1 MHSKEEI
8 DKIRKAQEEWEQG
21 PLQFVLDKWGERE
34 GKFETISGRSIRRIY
49 TPLDVAEKNYL
60 EDINFPGGYPFTRGA
75 LPTGYRGKLWT
86 RRQVLG
92 FATPE
97 ETNTR
102 LKFLQ
107 AEGQT
112 GINLV
117 FDSPTHYHYDSDNS
131 LCEGEVGKDGV
142 PVDSLRDVEVIFDG
156 IDIVSNSTSLI
167 TSGPAVLSMYLA
179 LAEKRAV
186 PFNSLHG
193 TLQNDIISLCYTVNP
208 KRLDLSAAFPIA
220 VDVIEYCI
228 KNIPRWNPI
237 SFVGYQIRET
247 GSNAAQEI
255 AFTLGSAVENVKAL
269 VERGLDVDDFAP
281 RFSFFF
287 NAHNDFFEEIAKYRA
302 ARRLWA
308 RLMRERFGAKNPLSW
323 LLRYH
328 VQTAGCSLTAQQPIN
343 NVVRTTIQALAA
355 VLGGTHSLH
364 TNSMD
369 EAYALPSK
377 AAVRTALRTQQII
390 AHESGVTNTVDPLG
404 GSYFVEKLTDELEE
418 EAREIMA
425 RADEQG
431 GMVQAVSNGWVQKQ
445 IHDEA
450 YRYNKDIE
458 EGRRLMVGV
467 NCFKTEE
474 DELPIE
480 ILKIDSSHE
489 ELQKRNLAQMRE
501 NRNDQKVGETLEQL
515 NKAAE
520 SGQNIM
526 PPFIR
531 ASAAYAT
538 IEEMMNACMQGIES
552 RSN

>member
-1 MHSKEEI
+1 MYNKEEI
-8 DKIRKAQEEWEQG
+8 DKIRREQESWKKG
-21 PLQFVLDKWGERE
+21 PLEFVLDRWGERRE
-34 GKFETISGRSIRRIY
+34 NFETISGRNVSRVY
-49 TPLDVAEKNYL
+49 TPLDVAGKDYL

-75 LPTGYRGKLWT
+75 LPTGYRGRLWT
-86 RRQVLG
+86 RRQVTG

-97 ETNTR
+97 ETNKR

-107 AEGQT
+107 DEGQT

-117 FDSPTHYHYDSDNS
+117 FDLPTHYHYDSDNPI
-131 LCEGEVGKDGV
+131 CVGEVGKDGV

-156 IDIVSNSTSLI
+156 IDIASNSTSII
-167 TSGPAVLSMYLA
+167 TTGAAVLSMYLA
-179 LAEKRAV
+179 LAEKKAV
-186 PFNSLHG
+186 PFDILRG
-193 TLQNDIISLCYTVNP
+193 TLQNDVISLSYTINP
-208 KRLDLSAAFPIA
+208 KRLALSSIFPVS
-220 VDVIEYCI
+220 VDVIEYCVR
-228 KNIPRWNPI
+228 NIPRWNPV
-237 SFVGYQIRET
+237 SFIGYQIREM
-247 GSNAAQEI
+247 GSTAAQEI
-255 AFTLGSAVENVKAL
+255 AFTLGSAVEFTNAL
-269 VERGLDVDDFAP
+269 LERGLDVDDFAP

-328 VQTAGCSLTAQQPIN
+328 VQTAGSSLTAQQPIN

-369 EAYALPSK
+369 EAYALPSE
-377 AAVRTALRTQQII
+377 AAVRTSLRTQQII

-404 GSYFVEKLTDELEE
+404 GSYFVEKLTDEVEE
-418 EAREIMA
+418 EAKEIMGKI
-425 RADEQG
+425 DEQG
-431 GMVQAVSNGWVQKQ
+431 GMLQAVSKGWVQKQ

-450 YRYNKDIE
+450 YAYNKEIE
-458 EGRRLMVGV
+458 EGKRLIVGV

-480 ILKIDSSHE
+480 VFKIDSSLE
-489 ELQKRNLAQMRE
+489 ELQKRNLARVKESRDSRQVR
-501 NRNDQKVGETLEQL
+501 ETLEQL
-515 NKAAE
+515 NEAAE
-520 SGQNIM
+520 SGDNIM
-526 PPFIR
+526 PPSIR
-531 ASAAYAT
+531 AAAAYAT
-538 IEEMMNACMQGIES
+538 IEEMMNACMQGIEN